1 MGQVFHARDT
11 KLDRDVAIKILP
23 EAFAHDVDRL
33 ARFRREAK
41 ALASLNHPNIAIIHR
56 LEQAGDVHALVME
69 LVDGEDLSQRIARGA
84 IPLDEALPIAK
95 QIADALEAAHEQ
107 GIIHRDLKPANIK
120 VRADGTVKVL
130 DFGLAKAIE
139 PVAVA
144 GNMTQSPTI
153 TTPAMT
159 QAGMILGTAAYM
171 SPEQARGKPV
181 DRRTDIWA
189 FGCVLYEMLTGKR
202 AFPGE
207 DVTDTIAAVV
217 KEQPD
222 LTRVPVPARRLLESC
237 LEKDPRKRLQAIGD
251 MRLLMEAAPQVAPPS
266 RPRYGSAAWVVAGVA
281 ALGAAVLAPIA
292 LIHFREVPPETSVIR
307 ATILPPDNTT
317 FDFAEG
323 LGLPAL
329 SPDGRRIVFGAR
341 TADGAT
347 PLWVRSLDALTAQP
361 LAGTDGA
368 TFPFWSPD
376 GRFIAF
382 FADGKLK
389 KIDVSGGPALPLTD
403 APLGRGGSWNRDG
416 VIVFEGAVGGS
427 LLRVSSAGGAS
438 SPVTRES
445 GSFPWFLPDGQHF
458 LFQGSQADVG
468 LGLGVGPIRVASLD
482 GSPTATIGTGSN
494 ALYAQGHVLFLR
506 EGTLMAQPFDAERL
520 TTTGEAVP
528 VAEQVQGVLNS
539 GRVGAF
545 SVSETG
551 LLAYR
556 ERAGASGG
564 ILTWSDRS
572 GKQGRA
578 VGDAGPLNEFR
589 FSPDG
594 QRVAVAVQDRAG
606 FDVWIYDVSR
616 GLRTRLTFDK
626 ASDRNPVWSP
636 DGASIVFASNRKGK
650 FDFYRKA
657 VDSVSAEELLYAS
670 DLDKTPTSW
679 SADGKWLLYDV
690 FDPNSNTRDLWALP
704 LTPERPGAALK
715 PSPVLQTPFNEV
727 LAQFSPNGQWILYG
741 SDESQRNEIYVTPF
755 PPSPSGPGGKRQM
768 STAGVAGVSRWRE
781 DGREIF
787 YMSLDRQ
794 LMAAEVTTKSGT
806 LEVGAVRSLFAMN
819 ESGPPTFDVTADGQ
833 RFLRLMFPKQK
844 STQPLTLIQ
853 NWASGLK

>member
-1 MGQVFHARDT
+1 
-11 KLDRDVAIKILP
+11 
-23 EAFAHDVDRL
+23 
-33 ARFRREAK
+33 
-41 ALASLNHPNIAIIHR
+41 
-56 LEQAGDVHALVME
+56 
-69 LVDGEDLSQRIARGA
+69 
-84 IPLDEALPIAK
+84 
-95 QIADALEAAHEQ
+95 
-107 GIIHRDLKPANIK
+107 
-120 VRADGTVKVL
+120 
-130 DFGLAKAIE
+130 
-139 PVAVA
+139 
-144 GNMTQSPTI
+144 
-153 TTPAMT
+153 
-159 QAGMILGTAAYM
+159 
-171 SPEQARGKPV
+171 
-181 DRRTDIWA
+181 
-189 FGCVLYEMLTGKR
+189 
-202 AFPGE
+202 
-207 DVTDTIAAVV
+207 
-217 KEQPD
+217 
-222 LTRVPVPARRLLESC
+222 
-237 LEKDPRKRLQAIGD
+237 
-251 MRLLMEAAPQVAPPS
+251 
-266 RPRYGSAAWVVAGVA
+266 VVAGVA

-292 LIHFREVPPETSVIR
+292 LIHFREVPPEMSVIR
-307 ATILPPDNTT
+307 TTILPPDKTT
-317 FDFAEG
+317 FDFAQG

-382 FADGKLK
+382 FAAGKLR
-389 KIDVSGGPALPLTD
+389 KIDVSGGPAVPLTD

-416 VIVFEGAVGGS
+416 VIVFEGAVGGP

-458 LFQGSQADVG
+458 LFQGSSEDF
-468 LGLGVGPIRVASLD
+468 GVNVAPIRVASLD
-482 GSPTATIGTGSN
+482 GAPTATIGTGSN

-556 ERAGASGG
+556 EGAGAGG
-564 ILTWSDRS
+564 MFLTWFDRS
-572 GKQGRA
+572 GKQGTP

-589 FSPDG
+589 FSPNR

-616 GLRTRLTFDK
+616 GLGTQLTFDA

-650 FDFYRKA
+650 FDFYRKT
-657 VDSVSAEELLYAS
+657 VDSASAEELLYAS

-679 SADGKWLLYDV
+679 SADGKWLLYDAL
-690 FDPNSNTRDLWALP
+690 DPNSNTRDLWALP
-704 LTPERPGAALK
+704 LTPERPGTALK
-715 PSPVLQTPFNEV
+715 PSLVLQTPSTEKV
-727 LAQFSPNGQWILYG
+727 EAQFSPNGQWILYV
-741 SDESQRNEIYVTPF
+741 SNESRRNEIYVTPF
-755 PPSPSGPGGKRQM
+755 PPSPSGRPGGKLRM
-768 STAGVAGVSRWRE
+768 STAGVAGVAGVSRWRE

-787 YMSLDRQ
+787 YVSLDRQ

-819 ESGPPTFDVTADGQ
+819 ESGPPMFDVTADGQ
-833 RFLRLMFPKQK
+833 RFLRFIFPEQK
-844 STQPLTLIQ
+844 SAQPLTLIQ